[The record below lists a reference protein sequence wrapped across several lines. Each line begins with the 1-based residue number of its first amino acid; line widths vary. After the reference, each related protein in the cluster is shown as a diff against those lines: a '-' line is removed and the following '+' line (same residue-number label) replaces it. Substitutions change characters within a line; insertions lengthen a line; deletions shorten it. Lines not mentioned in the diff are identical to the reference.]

1 MTRLPSR
8 GAPSRRITMDELAE
22 SEPDVLVLMPCGM
35 DANRAREEFEALEN
49 LEEWRRLPAVA
60 SGRAYFVDSG
70 AYFSRSGPR
79 LVDGLEQM
87 AYMVNPSE
95 GQLAKS
101 SVIRLGIIK
110 RS

>member
-1 MTRLPSR
+1 MPSL
-8 GAPSRRITMDELAE
+8 GAPSRRITMEELAA
-22 SEPDVLVLMPCGM
+22 SEPDALALMPCGM

-60 SGRAYFVDSG
+60 NGRAYFVDSG
-70 AYFSRSGPR
+70 SYFSRSGPR

-95 GQLAKS
+95 GHFASS
-101 SVIRLGIIK
+101 SVIQLGN
-110 RS
+110 